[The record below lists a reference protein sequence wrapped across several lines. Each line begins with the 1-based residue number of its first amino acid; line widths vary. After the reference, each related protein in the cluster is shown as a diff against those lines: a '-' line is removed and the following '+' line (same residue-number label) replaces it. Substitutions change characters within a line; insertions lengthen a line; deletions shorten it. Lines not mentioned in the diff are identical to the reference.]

1 MTHSSANPRLGIF
14 PVLPEG
20 EIMTTTHSRGMR
32 AAGRCLLGM
41 IVFLSCAS
49 RASALTFSTT
59 VGTNVLTVDPGPVAI
74 ASVMGGGEWAFD
86 MPWRLEP
93 PYTSLPI
100 NLSIHDVSETHDP
113 YDTTPMSPIDGSVP
127 PVDHL
132 CDMFVVINP
141 ANGTT
146 LSANLKTFR
155 YFPMASIGT
164 HARWQSG
171 FEESVSEKFHEIER
185 SAKWPASSDGPA
197 FHTLRRVW
205 NGEAITAEDAR
216 MADTAEWHA
225 TTLMN
230 VSGFPAGD
238 YVVTAVGWIAQGEGG
253 CPSLTTFDD
262 YHGVYVPDFPRSE
275 DLLGAQ
281 GVDYLPTRGVW
292 QFANTFRVHFAQQ
305 PLPRFDSG
313 WVYGDIHYH
322 SQGTDNEG
330 ESGYSYRAVIQAM
343 KAMGL
348 DFIVAS
354 DHASSS
360 DQLTDIDDV
369 FADQLPD
376 DLPYL
381 PDWSWIKEKI
391 LDFLQGVRIPIETER
406 DAARDMNP
414 RRWKYMHH
422 WINDANGVNK
432 QVLSG
437 NRFQPLASG
446 LSNLS
451 LTAVATDT
459 RTSSTSTTARGT
471 GTPQIFLG
479 GEVDTIPEMSL
490 QEGST
495 QLLRYGNGKVY
506 RWGDACVELPSEFL
520 TLVQYTTFDICPS
533 RSVLIEPAS
542 TGDSYLLHD
551 IQGLASHSYFARQH
565 FIHIPVDPTRDDAF
579 VASDTT
585 QYGGAHRRL
594 ADILAEDYDAGK
606 KGYLFLAHPV
616 SAASGSGASRLGPD
630 IVPYSDTQLM
640 KAFRSPYFLGLQL
653 WNEDTRLTTKSSA
666 SAFPMTETRFPSCT
680 ASTCGTGSTLKPY
693 LGWAAKDE
701 NGQLSA
707 LHHGAA
713 TWDRMLLWG
722 MNPSKTAGISWL
734 PAGMPRPVYMAG
746 GSDAHGDINFR
757 REGSITG
764 WSESTDTAL
773 GKPRNLVFVGA
784 NRPQPVDGG
793 ATISQPQVA
802 EGFRTGT
809 FTVTDGPALRIA
821 IDRNGNNVID
831 AADTPMGGVA
841 DLASV
846 PLLVEWK
853 STPEF
858 GPVTSIDLYVGSQAG
873 TLDGVVWAPS
883 DHGTHGPDDPSGVR
897 YQEVPDATG
906 RIYKQL
912 EDNYLLDQTGR
923 LRIVPSA
930 TEGMGGVRKVVLSR
944 VDYPIVQ
951 KACHTETTTTPP
963 SCYVDI
969 RGLQHCTKP
978 VMNVRTVC
986 GATSVT
992 PAERIYVRAF
1002 ARTASAVPVGTGS
1015 VAVQRFAYTN
1025 PIWVRPVAVNPVA
1038 PVNATLSLAR

>member
-1 MTHSSANPRLGIF
+1 MNRATHSNTKGI
-14 PVLPEG
+14 
-20 EIMTTTHSRGMR
+20 I
-32 AAGRCLLGM
+32 GRWLLGLA
-41 IVFLSCAS
+41 VLLSCAS
-49 RASALTFSTT
+49 ESAALQLANT
-59 VGTNVLTVDPGPVAI
+59 VGTTVRAIDPGPVAI

-93 PYTSLPI
+93 PYSALPI
-100 NLSIHDVSETHDP
+100 NVAIHDVAERHDP
-113 YDTTPMSPIDGSVP
+113 YDTTPMSPTDGSVP
-127 PVDHL
+127 PADHF
-132 CDMFVVINP
+132 CDMFAVIAP
-141 ANGTT
+141 ANGTA
-146 LSANLKTFR
+146 LSPNLKSFH
-155 YFPMASIGT
+155 YFPLASIGT
-164 HARWQSG
+164 HSKWQSG
-171 FEESVSEKFHEIER
+171 FEASVSERFHEIER

-205 NGEAITAEDAR
+205 KGETITAEDAR
-216 MADTAEWHA
+216 IADTAEWHA
-225 TTLMN
+225 TALMN

-238 YVVTAVGWIAQGEGG
+238 YVVTVTAYVAPTPGG
-253 CPSLTTFDD
+253 CPGLAFYDD
-262 YHGVYVPDFPRSE
+262 YHQTWVPDFPRSE
-275 DLLGAQ
+275 DLLGGQ
-281 GVDYLPTRGVW
+281 GVDYVANLGVW

-330 ESGYSYRAVIQAM
+330 ESAYSYRAVIQAM
-343 KAMGL
+343 RAMGL

-369 FADQLPD
+369 FADKLPD

-381 PDWSWIKEKI
+381 PDWDWIKEKI
-391 LDFLQGVRIPIETER
+391 LDFLAGVRVPIETER

-414 RRWKYMHH
+414 RRWRYLHR
-422 WINDANGVNK
+422 WLNAPDGVNK

-437 NRFQPLASG
+437 NGTQQGASPFAAVSS
-446 LSNLS
+446 LNL
-451 LTAVATDT
+451 AVAAVASDT
-459 RTSSTSTTARGT
+459 RTSAAPTVVYGPR
-471 GTPQIFLG
+471 TPQIFLG
-479 GEVDTIPEMSL
+479 GEVDAIPEMSL

-495 QLLRYGNGKVY
+495 QLLRYGNGKLY
-506 RWGDACVELPSEFL
+506 RWGDACTELPKEFL
-520 TLVQYTTFDICPS
+520 ELVKYTTFDICPS
-533 RSVLIEPAS
+533 RSVLIEAAS

-565 FIHIPVDPTRDDAF
+565 FIHIPVDPTREDAF
-579 VASDTT
+579 VASETT

-594 ADILAEDYDAGK
+594 ADILAEDYESEQ

-630 IVPYSDTQLM
+630 MVPYSDTQLM

-653 WNEDTRLTTKSSA
+653 WNEDTRLVTKPSPGG
-666 SAFPMTETRFPSCT
+666 FPMTETRFPSCT
-680 ASTCGTGSTLKPY
+680 ASTCGTGSTLHPH
-693 LGWAAKDE
+693 LGWGAKE
-701 NGQLSA
+701 EGGQLSA

-746 GSDAHGDINFR
+746 GSDAHGDLNFR

-764 WSESTDTAL
+764 WSSSTDTAL
-773 GKPRNLVFVGA
+773 GKPRNLMFVGA
-784 NRPQPVDGG
+784 ARPQLVDGGG
-793 ATISQPQVA
+793 ATISLPQVA
-802 EGFRTGT
+802 EAFRTGT
-809 FTVTDGPALRIA
+809 FAVTDGPALRIA

-831 AADTPMGGVA
+831 ASDTPMGGVA

-873 TLDGVVWAPS
+873 TLDGAVWAPS

-897 YQEVPDATG
+897 FQEIPDGTG
-906 RIYKQL
+906 RTYKQL
-912 EDNYLLDQTGR
+912 EDNYFLDPDGR
-923 LRIVPSA
+923 LRIVVPA
-930 TEGMGGVRKVVLSR
+930 AEGMGGVRKVVLNR
-944 VDYPIVQ
+944 LDYPIVQ
-951 KACHTETTTTPP
+951 KQCHTETTTAPP
-963 SCYVDI
+963 QCWVDL
-969 RGLQHCTKP
+969 RGLQHCSKP
-978 VMNVRTVC
+978 VITTHTVC
-986 GATSVT
+986 STSSVT

-1002 ARTASAVPVGTGS
+1002 ARTSSAAPVGTGNA
-1015 VAVQRFAYTN
+1015 AVQRFAYTN
-1025 PIWVRPVAVNPVA
+1025 PIWVRPVFDKTFGL
-1038 PVNATLSLAR
+1038 ATKMTAALR